1 MRCTQKTRT
10 NRINACALLTQKDG
24 EEEMKREPNVRMV
37 PDGMSTC
44 SSNNT
49 LEIDLDSSESQ
60 NLEAVSIDSIADV
73 GKSCQELT
81 AASAD
86 QR

>member
-1 MRCTQKTRT
+1 M
-10 NRINACALLTQKDG
+10 
-24 EEEMKREPNVRMV
+24 RMV